1 VPVNGTLEERAPARD
16 NTDRKDMAGE
26 KEIRTKIASVKNMQK
41 ITSAMEKVAAS
52 KIRKAQQQMEASRPY
67 AERVRRVVG
76 HLAFANPDYKH
87 PFLTEREAQRVGYI
101 VISTDRGL
109 CGGLNAN
116 LFKTVIGEISR
127 WQAEDVKVD
136 LALVGAK
143 AVQFFRRMGGSVVGT
158 ASHLGDRPTVNDLIG
173 SIKIML
179 DSYSEGTIDR
189 LFLVH
194 NEFVNSMTQT
204 PDVKQLLPTAGIAK
218 DGDELQKHWDY
229 IYEPGADE
237 LLDDVLMRY
246 IESQVYRGAVENF
259 ACEMAAKMV
268 AMKSATDNAG
278 EIIDGL
284 QLQYNKARQAAITQE
299 ISEIVGGAAAVS
311 G

>member
-1 VPVNGTLEERAPARD
+1 
-16 NTDRKDMAGE
+16 
-26 KEIRTKIASVKNMQK
+26 MQK

-67 AERVRRVVG
+67 AERIRRVIG
-76 HLAFANPDYKH
+76 HLAQANPDYEH
-87 PFLTEREAQRVGYI
+87 PFLTEREVSRVGYI

-116 LFKTVIGEISR
+116 LFKEVIGELAK
-127 WQAEDVKVD
+127 WKDENVEVD

-143 AVQFFRRMGGSVVGT
+143 AVAFFRRMGGNVVGT
-158 ASHLGDRPTVNDLIG
+158 ATHLGDRPTVNDLIG

-179 DSYSEGTIDR
+179 DSYIDGKIDR
-189 LFLVH
+189 LYLV
-194 NEFVNSMTQT
+194 NNVFVSAMSQKPT
-204 PDVKQLLPTAGIAK
+204 VSQLLPARGV
-218 DGDELQKHWDY
+218 GEEQEGLQDYWDY
-229 IYEPGADE
+229 IYEPDAGE
-237 LLDDVLMRY
+237 LLEDVLMRY

-259 ACEMAAKMV
+259 ASEMAAKMV

-278 EIIDGL
+278 EIIDKL

>member
-1 VPVNGTLEERAPARD
+1 
-16 NTDRKDMAGE
+16 
-26 KEIRTKIASVKNMQK
+26 MQK

-52 KIRKAQQQMEASRPY
+52 KIRKAQAQMDASRPY
-67 AERVRRVVG
+67 AQRIRRVIG
-76 HLAFANPDYKH
+76 HLAYANPDYKH
-87 PFLTEREAQRVGYI
+87 PFLIEREVKRVGFI

-109 CGGLNAN
+109 CGGLNSN
-116 LFKTVIGEISR
+116 LFKLAINRMIQLKDQGIE
-127 WQAEDVKVD
+127 VD

-143 AVQFFRRMGGSVVGT
+143 AVQFFKKFGGSVVGT
-158 ASHLGDRPTVNDLIG
+158 ASHLGDQPSVNDLIG
-173 SIKIML
+173 SIRIML
-179 DSYSEGTIDR
+179 DAYEEGRIDR
-189 LFLVH
+189 LYLLH
-194 NEFVNSMTQT
+194 NEFVSAMSQK
-204 PDVKQLLPTAGIAK
+204 PVAEPILPVSDI
-218 DGDELQKHWDY
+218 DLGDESLADHWDY
-229 IYEPGADE
+229 IYEPDAGE

-278 EIIDGL
+278 DIIDTL

>member
-1 VPVNGTLEERAPARD
+1 
-16 NTDRKDMAGE
+16 MAGE
-26 KEIRTKIASVKNMQK
+26 KEIRNKIRSVKNMQK
-41 ITSAMEKVAAS
+41 ITKAMEMVAAS
-52 KIRKAQQQMEASRPY
+52 KIRKAQDQMEASRPY
-67 AERVRRVVG
+67 AERIRRVIG
-76 HLAFANPDYKH
+76 HLSHANPDYKH
-87 PFLTEREAQRVGYI
+87 PYLVERDAKRIGYI

-109 CGGLNAN
+109 CGGLNVN
-116 LFKTVIGEISR
+116 LFKRIIGDMAEWRQKGVEI
-127 WQAEDVKVD
+127 D

-143 AVQFFRRMGGSVVGT
+143 SVQFFRRLGGNVVGT
-158 ASHLGDRPTVNDLIG
+158 ATHLGDRPHVNDLIG

-179 DSYSEGTIDR
+179 DAYSSGTIDR

-194 NEFVNSMTQT
+194 NEFVSTMSQR
-204 PDVKQLLPTAGIAK
+204 PEVKTLLPVSAIDLGGET
-218 DGDELQKHWDY
+218 LQAHWDY
-229 IYEPGADE
+229 IYEPDAVD

-278 EIIDGL
+278 EIIDKL
-284 QLQYNKARQAAITQE
+284 QLAYNKARQAAITQE

>member
-1 VPVNGTLEERAPARD
+1 
-16 NTDRKDMAGE
+16 MAGE
-26 KEIRTKIASVKNMQK
+26 KEIRSKIASVKNMQK

-52 KIRKAQQQMEASRPY
+52 KIRKAQKQMEASRPY
-67 AERVRRVVG
+67 AQRIRRVIG
-76 HLAFANPDYKH
+76 HLAHANPDYKH
-87 PFLTEREAQRVGYI
+87 PFLVEREEKRVGYI

-116 LFKTVIGEISR
+116 LFKSMIGEIADA
-127 WQAEDVKVD
+127 QDKGVEVD

-143 AVQFFRRMGGSVVGT
+143 AVAFFRRMGGNVVGT
-158 ASHLGDRPTVNDLIG
+158 ATHLGDKPSVNDLIG

-179 DSYSEGTIDR
+179 NAYEDGKIDR
-189 LFLVH
+189 LFVVH

-204 PDVKQLLPTAGIAK
+204 PMVTRLLPANGVCRE
-218 DGDELQKHWDY
+218 DDELQAHWDY
-229 IYEPGADE
+229 IYEPSARE

-246 IESQVYRGAVENF
+246 VESQVYRGAVENF

-278 EIIDGL
+278 DIIDEL
-284 QLQYNKARQAAITQE
+284 QLEYNKARQAAITQE

>member
-1 VPVNGTLEERAPARD
+1 
-16 NTDRKDMAGE
+16 MAGE
-26 KEIRTKIASVKNMQK
+26 KEIRSKIASVKNMQK

-52 KIRKAQQQMEASRPY
+52 KIRKAQLQMEASRPY
-67 AERVRRVVG
+67 AERIRRVIG
-76 HLAFANPDYKH
+76 HLAHANPDYKH
-87 PFLTEREAQRVGYI
+87 PFLTEREVSRVGYI

-116 LFKTVIGEISR
+116 LFKTVIGEIA
-127 WQAEDVKVD
+127 QMKDDNVEVD

-143 AVQFFRRMGGSVVGT
+143 AVAFFRRLGGSVVGT
-158 ASHLGDRPTVNDLIG
+158 ATHLGDKPQVNDLIG

-179 DSYSEGTIDR
+179 DAYSNGKIDR
-189 LFLVH
+189 LFLVS
-194 NEFVNSMTQT
+194 NAFVNSMTQT
-204 PDVKQLLPTAGIAK
+204 PAVTQLLPASGIGS
-218 DGDELQKHWDY
+218 DDEDLQKHWDY
-229 IYEPGADE
+229 IYEPDAGE

-278 EIIDGL
+278 DIIDGL
-284 QLQYNKARQAAITQE
+284 QLKYNKARQAAITQE

>member
-1 VPVNGTLEERAPARD
+1 
-16 NTDRKDMAGE
+16 MAGE
-26 KEIRTKIASVKNMQK
+26 KEIRSKIASVKNMQK

-52 KIRKAQQQMEASRPY
+52 KIRKAQKQMEASRPY
-67 AERVRRVVG
+67 AQRIRRVIG
-76 HLAFANPDYKH
+76 HLAHANPDYKH
-87 PFLTEREAQRVGYI
+87 PFLTEREVKRAGYI

-116 LFKTVIGEISR
+116 LFKTMIGEIADS
-127 WQAEDVKVD
+127 QDNGVEVD

-143 AVQFFRRMGGSVVGT
+143 AVAFFRRMGGNVVGT
-158 ASHLGDRPTVNDLIG
+158 ATHLGDKPTVNDLIG

-179 DSYSEGTIDR
+179 NAYEEGKIDR
-189 LFLVH
+189 LFVVH

-204 PDVKQLLPTAGIAK
+204 PAVAQLLPASGVGN
-218 DGDELQKHWDY
+218 DDEDLQKHWDY
-229 IYEPGADE
+229 IYEPGASE

-246 IESQVYRGAVENF
+246 VESQVYRGAVENF

-278 EIIDGL
+278 DIIDEL
-284 QLQYNKARQAAITQE
+284 QLEYNKARQAAITQE

>member
-1 VPVNGTLEERAPARD
+1 
-16 NTDRKDMAGE
+16 MAGE
-26 KEIRTKIASVKNMQK
+26 KEIRSKIASVKNMQK

-52 KIRKAQQQMEASRPY
+52 KIRKAQLQMEASRPY
-67 AERVRRVVG
+67 AQRIRRVVG
-76 HLAFANPDYKH
+76 HLTQANPDYKH
-87 PFLTEREAQRVGYI
+87 PYLTEREVKRVGMI

-116 LFKTVIGEISR
+116 LFKSVIGALAD
-127 WQAEDVKVD
+127 WQEKDVEVD
-136 LALVGAK
+136 MVLVGAK
-143 AVQFFRRMGGSVVGT
+143 AVQFFRRMGGNVVGT
-158 ASHLGDRPTVNDLIG
+158 ATHLGDQHTINDLIG
-173 SIKIML
+173 AITIML
-179 DSYSEGTIDR
+179 KSYEEGKIDR

-194 NEFVNSMTQT
+194 NEFVSAMSQQ
-204 PDVKQLLPTAGIAK
+204 PVVAQLLPASVELEEG
-218 DGDELQKHWDY
+218 ELQEHWDY
-229 IYEPGADE
+229 IYEPGARD
-237 LLDDVLMRY
+237 LLDDVLGRY

-284 QLQYNKARQAAITQE
+284 QLEYNKARQAAITQE

>member
-1 VPVNGTLEERAPARD
+1 
-16 NTDRKDMAGE
+16 MAGE
-26 KEIRTKIASVKNMQK
+26 KEIRSKIASVKNMQK

-67 AERVRRVVG
+67 ATRIRRVVG
-76 HLAFANPDYKH
+76 HLTQANPDYKH
-87 PFLTEREAQRVGYI
+87 PFLTEREVKRVGYI

-116 LFKTVIGEISR
+116 LFKTMIGEIANWR
-127 WQAEDVKVD
+127 DEGVEVD
-136 LALVGAK
+136 MVLVGAK
-143 AVQFFRRMGGSVVGT
+143 AVQFFRRMGGSVLGT
-158 ASHLGDRPTVNDLIG
+158 ASHLGDKPTVNDLIG
-173 SIKIML
+173 SIKIVL
-179 DSYSEGTIDR
+179 DAYEEGRIDR

-194 NEFVNSMTQT
+194 NEFVNSMTQRPEVT
-204 PDVKQLLPTAGIAK
+204 QLLPATGLAE
-218 DGDELQKHWDY
+218 DDDELQEHWDY
-229 IYEPGADE
+229 IYEPDAGE

-284 QLQYNKARQAAITQE
+284 QLEYNKARQAAITQE